1 MKNHLGYCVLQLGQ
15 RELKYTAVKYSLPC
29 QLASACSLKGILS
42 TGLVV
47 FHQQNHKIKTLK

>member
-42 TGLVV
+42 TG
-47 FHQQNHKIKTLK
+47 